1 MSADN
6 KVTSINPLTLFLRLG
21 LVIESKPEINVDSY
35 FQYELTPY
43 TNSLFNSGDLQKIN
57 H

>member
-1 MSADN
+1 MSADD
-6 KVTSINPLTLFLRLG
+6 KVISITPLILFLRLG

-43 TNSLFNSGDLQKIN
+43 PNSLFNSGDLQKIN

>member
-1 MSADN
+1 MSANN
-6 KVTSINPLTLFLRLG
+6 KVISINLLTLFLRLG

-35 FQYELTPY
+35 FQHELTPY
-43 TNSLFNSGDLQKIN
+43 PNSLFNSGDLQKIN

>member
-6 KVTSINPLTLFLRLG
+6 KVISINPLTLFLRLG
-21 LVIESKPEINVDSY
+21 LAIESKPEINVDSY

>member
-6 KVTSINPLTLFLRLG
+6 KVISINPLTLFLRLG

-43 TNSLFNSGDLQKIN
+43 PNSLFNSGDLQKTN